1 MECGYDAGDGQYFK
15 DSSSDR
21 LVLIWGWSDRDY
33 INNQC
38 RYDNVQFVKEKE
50 QKELNNSSIT
60 FKRIGRL
67 CNM

>member
-1 MECGYDAGDGQYFK
+1 MELVWEQDTWKHNTDSNNTVHSNSAYDMECGYDAGDGQYFK

-38 RYDNVQFVKEKE
+38 GYDYV
-50 QKELNNSSIT
+50 
-60 FKRIGRL
+60 
-67 CNM
+67 